1 MNQKTLDGRADLHC
15 HTTASDGLFTPL
27 QLIQSAARIRLSAVA
42 ITDHDTTDGIEEGIS
57 AGKSWN
63 VDVVPGIELNTQLDL
78 NEIHILGYYIEWH
91 SSYLQDILHEMR
103 DVRKNR
109 AKRITERLVEL
120 YDFDISF
127 EEVLA
132 EAKKG
137 TVSRPHIARVM
148 ISKGLVKDV
157 EEAFSK
163 YIGTDCPAYVGR
175 YRLTPQEGIRLIKSI
190 GGVPVLAHPGLIPD
204 PRLEEIMI
212 KHGIE
217 GIEAFHSK
225 HSREAEKY
233 FSELARQNGLLITG
247 GSDFHGAEEPFVGD
261 ITIGMKEMERLRDLA
276 ANKK

>member
-109 AKRITERLVEL
+109 AKEL
-120 YDFDISF
+120 QKDWSNCMISISHLKRYWLKQRRDG
-127 EEVLA
+127 VPA
-132 EAKKG
+132 
-137 TVSRPHIARVM
+137 SYSRVM

-163 YIGTDCPAYVGR
+163 YIGTTVQR
-175 YRLTPQEGIRLIKSI
+175 
-190 GGVPVLAHPGLIPD
+190 
-204 PRLEEIMI
+204 M
-212 KHGIE
+212 
-217 GIEAFHSK
+217 
-225 HSREAEKY
+225 
-233 FSELARQNGLLITG
+233 
-247 GSDFHGAEEPFVGD
+247 
-261 ITIGMKEMERLRDLA
+261 
-276 ANKK
+276 